1 MGHHLY
7 TDDFVSIGP
16 GVVTG
21 GQVTIGR
28 GAVIGAGAVILPG
41 INIGANS
48 VVAGGAV
55 VTRDVPD
62 NTLFMGSP
70 ARVTKENILGYNGV
84 GI

>member
-1 MGHHLY
+1 MGYHLY
-7 TDDFVSIGP
+7 TDDFVSRCRS
-16 GVVTG
+16 G
-21 GQVTIGR
+21 GQVSIGR
-28 GAVIGAGAVILPG
+28 GAVMGEGAVILSG

-62 NTLFMGSP
+62 NTLVMGSP
-70 ARVTKENILGYNGV
+70 ARVTKENILGYYGV